1 VVALEVSDK
10 GRGISADEIDH
21 VTRKFVRGRQAS
33 SGGSGLG
40 LAIVK
45 RIVTDHGGRLAI
57 RSTVDLGTVV
67 TASIPIYEPDEE
79 ADSRR

>member
-1 VVALEVSDK
+1 MLEVGDK
-10 GRGISADEIDH
+10 GRGIPAGKIDH
-21 VTRKFVRGRQAS
+21 VTRAVRGRQAS

-57 RSTVDLGTVV
+57 RSTVGVGTVV
-67 TASIPIYEPDEE
+67 SASIPIYEPDEKT
-79 ADSRR
+79 DSRR